1 MSPSKVPICGRNFE
15 YFSEDPYLC
24 GELAKQYVE
33 TLQSRGIGA
42 TLKHFCCNNR
52 EFTRLYSSS
61 NVDDRALREIYTKA
75 FDIAL
80 EAKPW
85 AVMCSYNAVNGTF
98 VAENSYILKDLLRDE
113 LGFKGLLMS
122 DWGAVRDRTLALKAS
137 LDLQMP
143 YQDDSPYKS
152 LKEGLKKGIV
162 TEEDINTSINRLEEL
177 INKIQDSKKIRSV
190 KYNDIE
196 RHQIAV
202 ETCRESIILLK
213 NEENILPLKP
223 ARKIVIIG
231 EHAEE
236 PALGGGGSC
245 NLGDHPELPFD
256 ERFNVKQ
263 RGLTSLLKEAMP
275 DVEFQYICGYH
286 FYKGFNEYGH
296 VHTPVYIREAKNVET
311 AIVVVGTNRTIE
323 CEGYD
328 RESLDLP
335 LVQIE
340 VLEKVL
346 DLYKNVI
353 LVVEAGGIVNLSK
366 FKNKAKAILYSGFGG
381 EGINEA
387 LADILLGKVSP
398 SGKLTESYIDSMSI
412 NPYTPLRGDFVN
424 EDYKDSIFV
433 GYRLYDTRDIEVTY
447 PFGFGL
453 SYTKFKYSNLQITK
467 TNEYDYKV
475 SYDIENIGDMEGK
488 EINQLYISGLNID
501 VPLPKKELKGFNK
514 ISLKPN
520 EKKSITL
527 YLNKDSFSHYDEKEH
542 RWVIY
547 PGIYQVLIGK
557 SSKEIVLKEEIRF

>member
-1 MSPSKVPICGRNFE
+1 
-15 YFSEDPYLC
+15 
-24 GELAKQYVE
+24 
-33 TLQSRGIGA
+33 
-42 TLKHFCCNNR
+42 
-52 EFTRLYSSS
+52 
-61 NVDDRALREIYTKA
+61 
-75 FDIAL
+75 
-80 EAKPW
+80 
-85 AVMCSYNAVNGTF
+85 
-98 VAENSYILKDLLRDE
+98 
-113 LGFKGLLMS
+113 
-122 DWGAVRDRTLALKAS
+122 
-137 LDLQMP
+137 
-143 YQDDSPYKS
+143 
-152 LKEGLKKGIV
+152 
-162 TEEDINTSINRLEEL
+162 
-177 INKIQDSKKIRSV
+177 
-190 KYNDIE
+190 
-196 RHQIAV
+196 
-202 ETCRESIILLK
+202 
-213 NEENILPLKP
+213 
-223 ARKIVIIG
+223 
-231 EHAEE
+231 
-236 PALGGGGSC
+236 
-245 NLGDHPELPFD
+245 
-256 ERFNVKQ
+256 
-263 RGLTSLLKEAMP
+263 MP

-311 AIVVVGTNRTIE
+311 AIVVVGTNRSIE

-335 LVQIE
+335 LVQEE

-412 NPYTPLRGDFVN
+412 NPYTPLRGDFEN

-488 EINQLYISGLNID
+488 EISQLYISGLNID